1 MTDLFSPP
9 PPRVRVKCKFMSA
22 AIIPLHRVAADSF
35 GRDNVVLVRLLA
47 LCPMLAVS
55 VSVAA
60 AATLGALTLA
70 VMAVS
75 GFCVSL
81 LRSAVPDGVR
91 LPVFL
96 LLVAALVVAADLTM
110 EASAPDMHRRLGI
123 FLPLIITNCAVLAR
137 LEVFA
142 RRNAPAAALLDG
154 TAAGGGMLA
163 AIVALATAR
172 EFLATGGIA
181 PFFSGAPLLPSANLP
196 AGGFM
201 LFGLL
206 IAAARA
212 LKLPAA

>member
-1 MTDLFSPP
+1 
-9 PPRVRVKCKFMSA
+9 MSA
-22 AIIPLHRVAADSF
+22 AVIPLHRVAADSF
-35 GRDNVVLVRLLA
+35 ARDNVVLVRLLS

-55 VSVAA
+55 VSVSA

-81 LRSAVPDGVR
+81 LRKAIPDGVR

-96 LLVAALVVAADLTM
+96 LLVATLVAAADLAT
-110 EASAPDMHRRLGI
+110 EAYAPDMHRRLGI

-142 RRNAPAAALLDG
+142 RRNAPAAAMLDG
-154 TAAGGGMLA
+154 AASGGGMLA
-163 AIVALATAR
+163 AIVALAAVR
-172 EFLATGGIA
+172 EFLATGGIS
-181 PFFSGAPLLPSANLP
+181 PFFSGAPVLLSAQLP
-196 AGGFM
+196 AVGFM

>member
-1 MTDLFSPP
+1 
-9 PPRVRVKCKFMSA
+9 MSA
-22 AIIPLHRVAADSF
+22 AVIPLHRVAADSF
-35 GRDNVVLVRLLA
+35 ARDNVVLVRLLS

-55 VSVAA
+55 VSVSA

-75 GFCVSL
+75 GFCVAL
-81 LRSAVPDGVR
+81 LRRAIPDGVR

-96 LLVAALVVAADLTM
+96 LLVATLVAAADLAT
-110 EASAPDMHRRLGI
+110 EAYAPDMHRRLGI

-142 RRNAPAAALLDG
+142 RRNAPAAAMLDG
-154 TAAGGGMLA
+154 AASGGGMLA
-163 AIVALATAR
+163 AIVALAAAR
-172 EFLATGGIA
+172 ELLATGGIS
-181 PFFSGAPLLPSANLP
+181 PFFSGAPVLLSAQLP
-196 AGGFM
+196 AVGFM